1 MSELHTKLEA
11 QIEVLS
17 PLHVGTGNKLQRDFD
32 WLERNGR
39 VYVVNHDALF
49 ARVLERAEQDRGADA
64 AQITSLLMEMTLPD
78 LLDAQWLTPQDFTE
92 ESGLFHYILHGRPHM
107 NELSE
112 QIKDVYGR
120 PYLPGSSLKGALRTM
135 LAFAIYAEQK
145 QQPDLR
151 GLKPSRSWAGQSLER
166 AIFGRDPN
174 HDWLRA
180 LHVSDGPPLEPGC
193 LQLTGV
199 RVFPTARRGQP
210 GGLDLDVEAIRPGTI
225 FTAPIAIDEYGFRED
240 AAAKL
245 KWQGQ
250 RHWLDEL
257 ARLGREH
264 ARQRLVAEVNY
275 LKQKN
280 APRQTQVFY
289 YILINNEFD
298 KLAPN
303 EFILQIGWGAG
314 WDSKT
319 LSGLLKQ
326 NERVFARLVKDYR
339 LQGRSRRPYQPG
351 DLFPASRKLVLRG
364 SKTAEPLGWI
374 KVTLTGA

>member
-1 MSELHTKLEA
+1 MNKIHTQLTA

-17 PLHVGTGNKLQRDFD
+17 PLHVSSGNKLQKGFD
-32 WLERNGR
+32 WLERNNKLF
-39 VYVVNHDALF
+39 VVDQDAMFDL
-49 ARVLERAEQDRGADA
+49 VLQRAEKERGADVA
-64 AQITSLLMEMTLPD
+64 AITTRLMEMTLSD
-78 LLDAQWLTPQDFTE
+78 LLEAGWLTAQDFAPD
-92 ESGLFHYILHGRPHM
+92 SPICRYVLHGRSHM

-135 LAFAIYAEQK
+135 LAFAIYTEQK

-151 GLKPSRSWAGQSLER
+151 GLKPSRSWAAQSLER

-174 HDWLRA
+174 HDLLRA
-180 LHVSDGPPLEPGC
+180 LHVSDSPSLDPDC
-193 LQLTGV
+193 LQLVGV
-199 RVFPTARRGQP
+199 QVFPTARRGQS
-210 GGLDLDVEAIRPGTI
+210 GLALDIEAIRPGTQ
-225 FTAPIAIDEYGFRED
+225 FAVPVTIDEYGFRDDIATQLGWQNQRQWLENL
-240 AAAKL
+240 AKF
-245 KWQGQ
+245 GQ
-250 RHWLDEL
+250 
-257 ARLGREH
+257 EH
-264 ARQRLVAEVNY
+264 ARQRLVAEVDY

-280 APRQTQVFY
+280 APRPTQLFY
-289 YILINNEFD
+289 HQLINTHFANL
-298 KLAPN
+298 KAN

-364 SKTAEPLGWI
+364 GKTAEPLGWI
-374 KVTLTGA
+374 KITLTGG